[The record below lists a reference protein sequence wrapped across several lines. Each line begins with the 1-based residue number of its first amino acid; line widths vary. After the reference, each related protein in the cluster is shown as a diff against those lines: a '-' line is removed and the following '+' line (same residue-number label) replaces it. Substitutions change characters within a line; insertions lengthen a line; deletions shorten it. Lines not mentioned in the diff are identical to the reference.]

1 VKRLVLLIDSDLG
14 FVFWLG
20 RVLDRSGYEVF
31 PAKSV
36 SDALKLVGKL
46 HLTVQLLITNASLPG
61 VAPLIQVLRDTEDSL
76 KVILLDESESGSMC
90 MRADAHCRRPAHID
104 EDAAM
109 GWLRV
114 VQRVVSEGAVVC

>member
-1 VKRLVLLIDSDLG
+1 MKRVVLVIDSDLG

-36 SDALKLVGKL
+36 SDALKLVGRL
-46 HLTVQLLITNASLPG
+46 HLTVHLLIANACLPG
-61 VAPLIQVLRDTEDSL
+61 VASLIQVLRDVEDSL
-76 KVILLDESESGSMC
+76 KVILLEENESGPMC
-90 MRADAHCRRPAHID
+90 LRADAHCQRPEHID
-104 EDAAM
+104 ENSAM